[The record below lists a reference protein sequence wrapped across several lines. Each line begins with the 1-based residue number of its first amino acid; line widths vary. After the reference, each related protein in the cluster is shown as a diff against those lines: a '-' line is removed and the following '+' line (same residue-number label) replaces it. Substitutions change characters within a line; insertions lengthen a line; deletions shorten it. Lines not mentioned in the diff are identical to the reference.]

1 MNPFLNKIAALGLT
15 LEVQGNDLIL
25 KGSEG
30 KLSSS
35 EIELIKKD
43 AEIMT
48 FIKSNKSELIAFL
61 KKNIDTNDYKIN
73 KDDISALYELSP
85 LQEGILFHSLYNP
98 KNTAYK
104 TQFNMEFPDGLD
116 LNAFR
121 KAWEYVIKNHTIL
134 RTAFIHDQ
142 LNIPVQC
149 VYKKINFDYEHVD
162 YTHFGKEE
170 LENQF

>member
-48 FIKSNKSELIAFL
+48 FIKSNKSELVAFL

-85 LQEGILFHSLYNP
+85 LQEGILFS
-98 KNTAYK
+98 
-104 TQFNMEFPDGLD
+104 
-116 LNAFR
+116 
-121 KAWEYVIKNHTIL
+121 VS
-134 RTAFIHDQ
+134 
-142 LNIPVQC
+142 
-149 VYKKINFDYEHVD
+149 
-162 YTHFGKEE
+162 
-170 LENQF
+170 